1 MVVQCGTRTV
11 VHGYCVYHYT
21 SVRWAKDY
29 VIVGIQCFIKVE
41 FILKSRASAS
51 FYGDSEKG
59 AVIAD
64 LS

>member
-1 MVVQCGTRTV
+1 MVVQCGTCTV
-11 VHGYCVYHYT
+11 VHGYCVYHHT

-41 FILKSRASAS
+41 FILESRASAS
-51 FYGDSEKG
+51 FYGNSEKG